1 MQEPG
6 EGTVPEQDD
15 APVPVDSVAVPV
27 SAEEYKVQRRVD
39 VWSSPFPPP
48 QVIRGYEDILPG
60 AADRLITLCED
71 EAKHRRE
78 KVFPATIRAQL
89 HGRWMSSIVALV
101 TTVSYTIWGRG
112 SLGSG
117 VIAGLVIVPIIGS
130 AVARYWAERKS
141 HSTQDP
147 SPAPYGED

>member
-48 QVIRGYEDILPG
+48 QVIREYEDILPG

-78 KVFPATIRAQL
+78 KVVPAIIRAQL
-89 HGRWMSSIVALV
+89 HGRWMSSIVAL
-101 TTVSYTIWGRG
+101 
-112 SLGSG
+112 
-117 VIAGLVIVPIIGS
+117 
-130 AVARYWAERKS
+130 
-141 HSTQDP
+141 
-147 SPAPYGED
+147 